1 MACSNISCC
10 VISGTVNLIDVV
22 LCTMPHQLLGVRLWI
37 VCSTD
42 LLDLLFSLPPIPYF
56 LCMLY
61 VFANWPSDCLPDCM
75 VACFACTPPVFV
87 CLLRVL
93 LAVFAFL
100 ARSACYIASF
110 LCRACLTLFVWVA
123 CLLCFA
129 SSLLYKE
136 MQISISQ
143 TACGCECFATWVHLA
158 RVP

>member
-1 MACSNISCC
+1 MFQYFIMCYFF
-10 VISGTVNLIDVV
+10 GTVNLIDAV

-100 ARSACYIASF
+100 ARSAYYIASF
-110 LCRACLTLFVWVA
+110 LCRACLTLFVLVA

-129 SSLLYKE
+129 SSLMYKE
-136 MQISISQ
+136 MQIAISQ
-143 TACGCECFATWVHLA
+143 IACGCECFATWVHLA